1 MLSAFSWTISVNG
14 LAFTAGYELIGSDD
28 GRATVLLPI
37 AAQHKFR
44 GWADK
49 FVSTPLT
56 GLKKAHPKAGT
67 NVGPFALAVALYD
80 FRAAE
85 GGAHYGREADL
96 AVTYPVGKRFVAQ
109 FKIGRYMADQHASD
123 TTKGWLVVTYR
134 F

>member
-1 MLSAFSWTISVNG
+1 M
-14 LAFTAGYELIGSDD
+14 AFTAGYELIGSDD

-56 GLKKAHPKAGT
+56 GLKRAYLKAGT
-67 NVGPFALAVALYD
+67 NVGPFALAVVLYD

-85 GGAHYGREADL
+85 GGAHYGRKADL
-96 AVTYPVGKRFVAQ
+96 AVTYPVGKGPRFPLKWEV
-109 FKIGRYMADQHASD
+109 RLSL
-123 TTKGWLVVTYR
+123 TLR
-134 F
+134 